1 MFPKKN
7 YNLNYSLPSMANGI
21 ATFDDLKRISPFFT
35 ETNPVSYAVLLEANK
50 NKMSNTEI
58 EQTQNFIVH
67 LTNKENETMKAVS
80 QYLKTREEYDDTMKK
95 IETKLHEIET
105 VR

>member
-7 YNLNYSLPSMANGI
+7 YNLNYSLPSMAGGI
-21 ATFDDLKRISPFFT
+21 TSFDDLKRISPFFT

-50 NKMSNTEI
+50 NKMSDTEI
-58 EQTQNFIVH
+58 EQTQNFIIH

-80 QYLKTREEYDDTMKK
+80 QYLKTREEYQSSSSV
-95 IETKLHEIET
+95 ESPSLS
-105 VR
+105 